1 MTQPALL
8 DMPNAVVPYY
18 WINISASL
26 AAIQAQTDL
35 MQFDA
40 SNNIYA
46 LMGYPTGAVVAD
58 GSNEEDYF
66 KTDLTSAVEEFWV
79 GGWVKFT
86 SGALANQP
94 PKKIIHYD
102 AALKFL
108 TTSAFTSIPAGGT
121 TGIIINQ

>member
-1 MTQPALL
+1 MPQPATI
-8 DMPNAVVPYY
+8 DMPNATVPYY
-18 WINISASL
+18 WINISAAL

-46 LMGYPTGAVVAD
+46 LMGYPTGTVVAD
-58 GSNEEDYF
+58 GDNEEGYF
-66 KTDLTSAVEEFWV
+66 KTDLTSDVEEFWV

-86 SGALANQP
+86 SGDLANQP
-94 PKKIIHYD
+94 PKKIVHYD

-108 TTSAFTSIPAGGT
+108 TTSYFTSTPVGDST
-121 TGIIINQ
+121 FIIINQ

>member
-1 MTQPALL
+1 MPQPAAI
-8 DMPNAVVPYY
+8 DMPNATVPYY
-18 WINISASL
+18 WINISAAL

-46 LMGYPTGAVVAD
+46 LMGYPTGTVVAD
-58 GSNEEDYF
+58 GDNEEDYF

-108 TTSAFTSIPAGGT
+108 TTSAFTSTPAAAST
-121 TGIIINQ
+121 FIIINQ